1 MTNKLETVL
10 AKIKEKCP
18 ELMEWSF
25 GCLVGKFIDHPLD
38 RLIDDFGSVMHDG
51 SICNYK
57 NLGYEIIGHEPR
69 LEHLLIFI
77 NKHDTKTSTKA
88 IEETIIRF
96 TIEAIIG
103 QDVVCLFTNYDLT
116 KSVEDNLSSNEELLN
131 FLFELLTNQS

>member
-10 AKIKEKCP
+10 AKIRETFPKE
-18 ELMEWSF
+18 LIITHWSD
-25 GCLVGKFIDHPLD
+25 GGKTADVEYPPI
-38 RLIDDFGSVMHDG
+38 
-51 SICNYK
+51 K
-57 NLGYEIIGHEPR
+57 

-103 QDVVCLFTNYDLT
+103 QDVVCLFTNYDLA
-116 KSVEDNLSSNEELLN
+116 KSVERNLKDNPELLD
-131 FLFELLTNQS
+131 FVFSLFNQEDL